1 MWETPAEWGVYPLG
15 VKMPVSASACALP
28 SEKAS
33 ARVLPHTL
41 IPSLDTTLP
50 SRPARVMQN
59 PASGIPA
66 SVLASLPR
74 LRQLPLEEVHALA
87 DEVAQCERF
96 SREQHSFFSAND
108 TKLNLVA
115 EVLMQLNV
123 ILMQHCLPQSES
135 LVKFTNLA
143 RMIETKFGATRR
155 DDLGELER
163 LKCFTGIDLNAE
175 PWTIRP
181 TPGKRLRLVFT
192 DFEPLKVLG
201 DLNAIVEHLG
211 MRQSGIVNEA
221 DIRRHA
227 KRVVATTRRF
237 LMMVDA
243 CMRSMAETALRESA
257 ELVGQLLTQREL
269 TD

>member
-1 MWETPAEWGVYPLG
+1 M
-15 VKMPVSASACALP
+15 
-28 SEKAS
+28 
-33 ARVLPHTL
+33 
-41 IPSLDTTLP
+41 
-50 SRPARVMQN
+50 
-59 PASGIPA
+59 
-66 SVLASLPR
+66 
-74 LRQLPLEEVHALA
+74 HALA